1 MQAQPLEVK
10 TYRHTDPLFKEV
22 VNFLENK
29 YFHNGGGEEAEVI
42 VNWNKREVKEDG
54 VVSFYACNSALSNAI
69 KRCRQGISSVEVLPE
84 GATLYFYKEFVRP
97 MHMVL
102 KVPRK

>member
-1 MQAQPLEVK
+1 MKLKRLNRGDDEFES
-10 TYRHTDPLFKEV
+10 TLTM
-22 VNFLENK
+22 LENK
-29 YFHNGGGEEAEVI
+29 FHWSGGEPDAEVI

>member
-1 MQAQPLEVK
+1 MKLKRFNRGDDKFESTLTMLEDK
-10 TYRHTDPLFKEV
+10 YRWS
-22 VNFLENK
+22 
-29 YFHNGGGEEAEVI
+29 GGEPDAEVI
-42 VNWNKREVKEDG
+42 INWNKREIKEDG

-69 KRCRQGISSVEVLPE
+69 KRCREGISSVEVLPE
-84 GATLYFYKEFVRP
+84 GATLYFYKKFVRP